1 MLSLFNN
8 YITFQWGRYT
18 STANTGC
25 VQIKF
30 PIVFSKIFTG
40 YNVVNNVDK
49 AGLSDN
55 YSYVRNLANDGMEV
69 GWDRKNCIWLAIGY

>member
-1 MLSLFNN
+1 MDFNN

-25 VQIKF
+25 VKIKF
-30 PIVFSKIFTG
+30 PIVFSNIFTG
-40 YNVVNNVDK
+40 YDVVNNVDK
-49 AGLSDN
+49 TGLAAN

-69 GWDRKNCIWLAIGY
+69 GWDRQNCIWLAIGY